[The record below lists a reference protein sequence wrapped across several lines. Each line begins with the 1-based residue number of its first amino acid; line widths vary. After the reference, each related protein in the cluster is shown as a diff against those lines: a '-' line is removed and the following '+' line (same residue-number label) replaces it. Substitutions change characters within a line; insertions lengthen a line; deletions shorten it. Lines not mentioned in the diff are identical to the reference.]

1 MTEETPSRSGSK
13 IVIAAVALG
22 LAVGGYGVA
31 SGVGGST
38 PETSP
43 AVTNPAYDAAADRTP
58 GSYDRDG
65 HRGTCKKDGTSGGT
79 GQSAPSA
86 DTPQTDAAAEI

>member
-22 LAVGGYGVA
+22 LAVGGYAVA
-31 SGVGGST
+31 TGAGGST
-38 PETSP
+38 PDTSP
-43 AVTNPAYDAAADRTP
+43 AVTIPAYDAAADRTP

-65 HRGTCKKDGTSGGT
+65 HRGKCKKDGTGGGT

-86 DTPQTDAAAEI
+86 DTSPSDAAAEI